1 MNLDELVNK
10 QIDQYINEQ
19 LKDSKLKK
27 AKEFVERYYPK
38 IAAPIYFGLESLL
51 LSRVESVNASLS
63 DSINSASTSAGS
75 ISSSASVTGNIL
87 IDSVIGALFV
97 YAGLHTHQHRN
108 DKAINIERDIESR
121 GIWRILDYPIPAA
134 ALAWGLVHNEMIRFN
149 IYLLSALFNEHRI
162 EPRYG
167 EYVILEPS
175 LLMPSLDVERI
186 GFINY
191 ISDYVSRSLAYMSVA
206 LVPFVGITQTVFD
219 SFKQL
224 SNPEQRKVT
233 WLSTTQ
239 LFNLFTGNHKIY
251 LEISSEIEELSKEDY
266 TLNLAKA
273 YSYSMMGDDNNAFF
287 ELKKACEK
295 LPFKDKVKFGR
306 YNVFIE
312 SMSVHLTDFL
322 ETLQLRRRLIKAK
335 KEGNFNN
342 DIALLY
348 CNRAYRHKILG
359 KHSKSIKIFEEA
371 IGIFPDMLELKVL
384 YAEELETGNDDEKR
398 KAVEIHKSIYQ
409 KIEGDEKYKQE
420 NCGETTKQV
429 RQISPETSKFL
440 NATYIYKQ
448 DSRDEIEKANAN
460 LGQAREVY
468 GRTLE
473 ELMRRCELGGK
484 RTLEP
489 VDRNDAKNS
498 ESKQRIFVL
507 QKLGFTEDL
516 LVIDYDNKMVQVM
529 RRSIGQTLLEKIN
542 NSSVPETEEVTNQ
555 ILTLLAF
562 IHAKMP
568 VDGKATRKSKQYFEE
583 RVSRLGYEYSV
594 ESKIIDK
601 LYRGYIEDKRL
612 IPNYVFNKD
621 AHPENWIIETGL
633 IPELRQERII
643 AIDWDEKGTIEQAQE
658 LVNLLNYSGKM
669 GWEFRIDA
677 AKHYFREYS
686 YFRNIEKSVRTDGIT
701 VGKEIIQETLKEV
714 PTIEEQELFVLKYLN
729 SVYER
734 AVALCFAWSS
744 PSRPRIQ
751 PLRAQILT
759 NALESISVIKKLYS
773 DFYID
778 HCTEFVRRESGLAG
792 LRKEFETNK

>member
-10 QIDQYINEQ
+10 NISQHADEH

-27 AKEFVERYYPK
+27 VKELVERYYPE
-38 IAAPIYFGLESLL
+38 IAAPVYFCLESLL
-51 LSRVESVNASLS
+51 LFRVESVSS
-63 DSINSASTSAGS
+63 V
-75 ISSSASVTGNIL
+75 SSSASVTGNIL
-87 IDSVIGALFV
+87 IDSAIGALFV

-108 DKAINIERDIESR
+108 EGAINAESDIESK
-121 GIWRILDYPIPAA
+121 GIWKILDYPLSAA
-134 ALAWGLVHNEMIRFN
+134 ILAWGLVHNKMIRFDL
-149 IYLLSALFNEHRI
+149 YLLNSLFNEHRI

-175 LLMPSLDVERI
+175 LLMPNLDGERI
-186 GFINY
+186 GFVNY

-206 LVPFVGITQTVFD
+206 LLPFVGITQTVFG
-219 SFKQL
+219 SFKSL
-224 SNPEQRKVT
+224 SNSEQRKVT
-233 WLSTTQ
+233 WLTTTQ
-239 LFNLFTGNHKIY
+239 TFNFLTGNHKRY
-251 LEISSEIEELSKEDY
+251 LEISSEIEELSREDY

-287 ELKKACEK
+287 ELKKASEK
-295 LPFKDKVKFGR
+295 LPFKSNVRFGR
-306 YNVFIE
+306 YNRFIE
-312 SMSVHLTDFL
+312 NMNVYLTEVL
-322 ETLQLRRRLIKAK
+322 ETLLLRKRLRNAK

-359 KHSKSIKIFEEA
+359 KHSKCLKIFEEA
-371 IGIFPDMLELKVL
+371 IDVFPDMLELKVL
-384 YAEELETGNDDEKR
+384 YAEELEAGNDDEKR

-460 LGQAREVY
+460 LRQARETYV
-468 GRTLE
+468 RTLE
-473 ELMRRCELGGK
+473 ELMHRYEFEGK

-498 ESKQRIFVL
+498 ESKQRIAIL

-542 NSSVPETEEVTNQ
+542 NSSAQETEEVTNQ

-568 VDGKATRKSKQYFEE
+568 VDGKAMRKSKQYFEE

-612 IPNYVFNKD
+612 TPNYVFNKD

-658 LVNLLNYSGKM
+658 LVNLLNYSGKLS
-669 GWEFRIDA
+669 WQFRISA

-701 VGKEIIQETLKEV
+701 GDKEIIQETLKEL
-714 PTIEEQELFVLKYLN
+714 PTIEEQELFALKYLN
-729 SVYER
+729 SIYER

-773 DFYID
+773 DFYIE
-778 HCTEFVRRESGLAG
+778 HCAEFVRRESGLAG
-792 LRKEFETNK
+792 LRREFERKI